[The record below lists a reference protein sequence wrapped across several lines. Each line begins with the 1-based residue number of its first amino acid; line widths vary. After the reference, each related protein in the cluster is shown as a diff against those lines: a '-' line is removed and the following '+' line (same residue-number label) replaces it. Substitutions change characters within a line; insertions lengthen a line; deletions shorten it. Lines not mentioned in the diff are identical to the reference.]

1 MSGSYAERFGSP
13 PWISP
18 HAMERMNTDG
28 ISPQQLAEAL
38 ANPAIPGTSP
48 GTLNFVG
55 ERIAV
60 VVNDEGM
67 IVTVY

>member
-1 MSGSYAERFGSP
+1 
-13 PWISP
+13 
-18 HAMERMNTDG
+18 MERMNTDG